1 MTRFSFFHKIFIRWS
16 ISGTCDTMKKKLS
29 IWSAP
34 LLEGFRKPAY
44 RLEPT
49 AGFLMPPFYTSLAI
63 PCNCVIMK
71 IQMVLSGDGQPH
83 SLVEN

>member
-1 MTRFSFFHKIFIRWS
+1 
-16 ISGTCDTMKKKLS
+16 MKKELS

-49 AGFLMPPFYTSLAI
+49 AGFLMPPLYTSLAI

-71 IQMVLSGDGQPH
+71 LQKVLSGDGQPH
-83 SLVEN
+83 RIFGLD